1 MNQRPFRG
9 PADFA
14 AIMALAIQAPVE
26 QFSATALPYQLSSW
40 ATDDPA
46 NVGLWADEQG
56 QLLAFALLQAPFA
69 SLYYTLHP
77 AVDATAFLPTVLTW
91 GQDRA
96 AALAQKRDAPFTF
109 SVFAAEGHDAT
120 AAQIEARGFTH
131 QSPTRLLL
139 WREGVEAPPRTD
151 VPAGFQVRHLRGL
164 EEAAAAAELLNAAFN
179 ITTFTTA
186 WRARILA
193 QATYRPELD
202 VVVTTPNGDLAAF
215 CLCWCSPDGRIG
227 QIEPMGTHPAYQR
240 RGLARAALI
249 EGLWRLHDL
258 GVERVYVGTSAANH
272 RSLPLYASVGF
283 RLHHAKR
290 AYQLTVA
297 PGR

>member
-1 MNQRPFRG
+1 
-9 PADFA
+9 
-14 AIMALAIQAPVE
+14 MALAIQVPVE

-46 NVGLWADEQG
+46 NVGLWVDGYG

-77 AVDATAFLPTVLTW
+77 AVEATALLPTVLTW

-120 AAQIEARGFTH
+120 AAQIEAHGFTH
-131 QSPTRLLL
+131 QPPTRLLL
-139 WREGVEAPPRTD
+139 WRAGEKPPPRTE
-151 VPAGFQVRHLRGL
+151 VPPGFQVRHLCGL
-164 EEAAAAAELLNAAFN
+164 AEARAAADLLNAAFN
-179 ITTFTTA
+179 ITTFTHR
-186 WRARILA
+186 WRANILA

-202 VVVTTPNGDLAAF
+202 VVVVAPNGDLVAF
-215 CLCWCSPDGRIG
+215 CLCWLHPNGHIG

-249 EGLWRLHDL
+249 EGLWRLYKL

-272 RSLPLYASVGF
+272 RSLPLYESVGF
-283 RLHHAKR
+283 QVHHVKR
-290 AYQLTVA
+290 AYQRTVG
-297 PGR
+297 P